1 MTHTKRIE
9 EENKKEVRKYAQQLL
24 GDKYLISFVSR
35 DRKTKYSKDITN
47 EIPKIKEILQIV
59 QQELNICNDLVS
71 RNAEII
77 CQRYSLMYHL
87 KNNLK
92 FRPTSIAHVL
102 TNEDHSIVYHAC
114 KNVSDF
120 LDIKDEMYQDMLRK
134 IQTIV

>member
-1 MTHTKRIE
+1 M
-9 EENKKEVRKYAQQLL
+9 
-24 GDKYLISFVSR
+24 
-35 DRKTKYSKDITN
+35 
-47 EIPKIKEILQIV
+47 
-59 QQELNICNDLVS
+59 
-71 RNAEII
+71 
-77 CQRYSLMYHL
+77 L

>member
-24 GDKYLISFVSR
+24 GDKYLISFVLR
-35 DRKTKYSKDITN
+35 DRTPKYSKDITN

-71 RNAEII
+71 RNAEIV

-102 TNEDHSIVYHAC
+102 TKEDHSIVYHAC

-120 LDIKDEMYQDMLRK
+120 LDIKDKMYQDMLIK
-134 IQTIV
+134 INTIV